1 MQFAPRAPQVPICDF
16 AFEHERCNIWASM
29 GTGKSSA
36 SIYVYDGLRM
46 LGAARRAVVFA
57 PKRVAR
63 STWPGEIEKFR
74 ESFGHLKIA
83 AAIGT
88 PEERRAA
95 VMSKPDILAINY
107 DNVEWLIDGY
117 GDDWPF
123 DMVIAD
129 EATRLKGLRI
139 GVVKQAN
146 GKEHLRGQGS
156 VRAKALAKIAHKRV
170 RRWVNLTGSPAP
182 NGLQDLW
189 GQQFFIDGG
198 RRLGASFDAFT
209 DRWFRS
215 VKTADGYS
223 QLEPLKFAD
232 GDIKREIRDCTIT
245 VDFAD
250 YFPIDKPFEHIKRV
264 PLPPKARAVY
274 DAMERD
280 MFAELRAAIG
290 GDKVAIQAFNSGGK
304 VQKCLQI
311 GNGTVYDGERV
322 WHPVHDAK
330 LEMLESIVAESAG
343 EPILVRYTHIP
354 DRERILKAFRG
365 ARMLDDKQET
375 IDRWNAGKI
384 PMLLTHAAS
393 AGHGLNLQDG
403 GRIMVDFCTDF
414 NLEHD
419 EQIIERIGP
428 TRQFQSGHPRPVH
441 RYRIVAE
448 DTIEDHSAVPRIKTK
463 QGVQDSLK
471 DAMKL
476 RR

>member
-1 MQFAPRAPQVPICDF
+1 MKFSPRAPQQPIVDF
-16 AFEHERCNIWASM
+16 ALTHERCNIWASM
-29 GTGKSSA
+29 GLGKSSA
-36 SIYVYDGLRM
+36 SIYVYDALRM
-46 LGAARRAVVFA
+46 FGEAKRALILA
-57 PKRVAR
+57 PKRVAV
-63 STWPGEIEKFR
+63 STWPGEIDKFR

-88 PEERRAA
+88 PEERRRAI
-95 VMSKPDILAINY
+95 MSKPDILCINY

-198 RRLGASFDAFT
+198 RRLGTSFDGFT

-215 VKTADGYS
+215 VKNADGYS
-223 QLEPLKFAD
+223 QIEPLKYAD
-232 GDIKREIRDCTIT
+232 PEIKALLKDCTLT

-250 YFPIDKPFEHIKRV
+250 YFPIDKPFEHVKRV
-264 PLPPKARAVY
+264 PLPPAARRIY
-274 DAMERD
+274 DSMEREL
-280 MFAELRAAIG
+280 FAELQAG
-290 GDKVAIQAFNSGGK
+290 VPIQAFNAGGK
-304 VQKCLQI
+304 LQKCLQI
-311 GNGTVYDGERV
+311 GNGTVYDSERV

-343 EPILVRYTHIP
+343 EPILIRYTHIP
-354 DRERILKAFRG
+354 DRERILKAFPRFKV
-365 ARMLDDKQET
+365 LDDKQET
-375 IDRWNAGKI
+375 QDRWNAGKI
-384 PMLLTHAAS
+384 PGLLTHAAS